1 MWNPE
6 GKSFEDYW
14 AEMDAT
20 QKKNCKVVMVLIFV
34 CVFVITLVFN
44 YSGEEFTIL
53 FWGNFWIKTS
63 ACSSFCFVL
72 GLCLCFLL
80 SVMLKNILKFR
91 KKEKL
96 KQAIRAS
103 YSVQAER
110 EYMRQLDELEN
121 HFDFTKEIPLS
132 VQYMVLCL
140 SIFGPGLAFALSLYF
155 NMPLSYEGGQV
166 QKSEV
171 LSVFSEKKRG
181 RKICF
186 PVMVDGKQIEFEM
199 DQFDRD
205 IQKGMKL
212 SLTVSPGKLGWPVI
226 SRVYVDTIGV
236 GWQLKGHRYD
246 YIENEQK
253 KAEWKVKQENAM
265 QKTAERNVPQQ
276 MAERNVPQQT
286 LSSIDELIVHRLP
299 NFAGWRE
306 AKLSLDRERPCPV
319 KLLASKDSQEDK
331 YCNLRLERR
340 MLMVRDTV
348 ERVFLT
354 TCHFPCRSPYSE
366 KDKAAGMN
374 LFNEPGDGIVV
385 VNPILLVEMWESKK
399 ITVLFDGDEYRTY
412 AVARCTAN
420 PNYLQIINSKAFL
433 FRMKKA
439 YSAVILFSAD
449 KNHTNW
455 RFGTPR

>member
-1 MWNPE
+1 MMERMSFWEMWA
-6 GKSFEDYW
+6 KLD
-14 AEMDAT
+14 T
-20 QKKNCKVVMVLIFV
+20 KQKIYRVFGFV
-34 CVFVITLVFN
+34 F
-44 YSGEEFTIL
+44 
-53 FWGNFWIKTS
+53 
-63 ACSSFCFVL
+63 
-72 GLCLCFLL
+72 FLL
-80 SVMLKNILKFR
+80 SFFWAMTEAEMTVFLCGNLVLQWRDIIYISLLIVFGIWTLWQYYKYVQMRNSLRSSMKLCADSQKEQEYERALEELDDFIMFF
-91 KKEKL
+91 KKSNF
-96 KQAIRAS
+96 S
-103 YSVQAER
+103 YLYCYFMA
-110 EYMRQLDELEN
+110 L
-121 HFDFTKEIPLS
+121 PLLF
-132 VQYMVLCL
+132 Y
-140 SIFGPGLAFALSLYF
+140 ALLLYI
-155 NMPLSYEGGQV
+155 NLLPNDGGGQV
-166 QKSEV
+166 QKSVV
-171 LSVFSEKKRG
+171 LSIEKHEDTKDRYRRHKG
-181 RKICF
+181 SLHPIMRF
-186 PVMVDGKQIEFEM
+186 PIVVDGKRIEFKM
-199 DQFDRD
+199 DQFDSK
-205 IQKGMKL
+205 IKKGMKL
-212 SLTVSPGKLGWPVI
+212 LVTVSPGKLGWPVV

-236 GWQLKGHRYD
+236 GWLKDHRYD

-286 LSSIDELIVHRLP
+286 FRSIDELIVHRLP

-306 AKLSLDRERPCPV
+306 AKLPLDRERPCPV

-366 KDKAAGMN
+366 KDKAAVMN
-374 LFNEPGDGIVV
+374 LFNGPGDGIVV

-420 PNYLQIINSKAFL
+420 PNYLQIINSRAFL